1 MCEFLYL
8 ALLSRLSVVLSLK
21 RAEIQLL
28 LFYGRRYKMK
38 FKKYYFSVI
47 FTMIFILASGLSFA
61 DDKRHKKK
69 IKFRITIT
77 NLTRGQVFSPPIAI
91 GHNGNFRLFTLG
103 DPAMEELAALAEGG
117 ATDPL
122 VELIDGRYPS
132 VVFDGPILP
141 GASASETVEMGRFR
155 LITVAGMLV
164 TTNDAF
170 FAARDIWFLGRRN
183 VTVEAVAYDAG
194 SEINSED
201 CQDIPGPPCGAPPND
216 HPDIEAEGYVHVH
229 AGIHGIVPEGED
241 PRVIPAERDWN
252 NPVAKI
258 RIQRIYY

>member
-8 ALLSRLSVVLSLK
+8 NLPSCLSVVFSLK
-21 RAEIQLL
+21 RAEIQSLT
-28 LFYGRRYKMK
+28 FYEGRYDMK
-38 FKKYYFSVI
+38 LKKYYFSVI

-229 AGIHGIVPEGED
+229 AGIHGFNPEGD
-241 PRVIPAERDWN
+241 VSSLNPAVSDWN